1 MIMKNYFMKSSM
13 MLMAVSAA
21 LVSCTQEDVLQNTQ
35 AQPSNNELKLSVST
49 QDFVSDAQGRAITNN
64 DVNRTSAFEE
74 GDQLGLYIFS
84 EEGKVLCD
92 NLLYTYTDGSWL
104 TDKTIYQYKNAQYVA
119 YFPYCKD
126 LSGVAVA
133 ENNAESDAEEGAG
146 STPSITES
154 VTKNITDYFTTNIL
168 NTTSQTDAE
177 TYEQADL
184 MVATA
189 GQVEGAN
196 VNLKLAHQFSMIELN
211 IPCRKY
217 ITQAGG
223 FEYAAPVKMDV
234 TINGKTDLYR
244 AAEGVYRMIVAPAT
258 TPTIDGSVEYDA
270 LQPIYFSSSSAQMTP
285 LDAGT
290 FTQFNVTYDDPALDG
305 LTKDEATGRYIR
317 DLKPGDY
324 YYSDGTIYPYDENKA
339 KQPFTEGCIGVIFEV
354 GTGAPGTEWTHGSVL
369 ALNNAHSDWSKWGD
383 AGAPIDGNSVD
394 ALSGSVE
401 LFNFLSEKMDGYT
414 LTNTFTTAFDGL
426 DCAFTKIKVFGSDE
440 APEAWRFTEYAA
452 PENQTSGWYMPSA
465 GQLMAIWS
473 GLGGYAVTVDNYMN
487 NVTSDHSTKS
497 EAVKKIQAAIE
508 KVGGIFISQSSSDT
522 EKGIKQLW
530 WSTTEV
536 NNNDNVWAIEWNYA
550 DSANDGW
557 TTGFSS
563 KGKASGWNVAKAY
576 ARPVLS
582 F

>member
-1 MIMKNYFMKSSM
+1 MKNYFMKSSM

-21 LVSCTQEDVLQNTQ
+21 LASCTQEDVLQNTP
-35 AQPSNNELKLSVST
+35 AQPSDNELKLSVST

-64 DVNRTSAFEE
+64 DDKRTSAFED
-74 GDQLGLYIFS
+74 GDQMGLYIFS
-84 EEGKVLCD
+84 EDGDVLCD
-92 NLLYTYTDGSWL
+92 NLLYTYTDGSWT

-126 LSGVAVA
+126 LSGVTG
-133 ENNAESDAEEGAG
+133 AES
-146 STPSITES
+146 IT
-154 VTKNITDYFTTNIL
+154 KYFTDNIL
-168 NTTSQTDAE
+168 PTVSQKNAE

-184 MVATA
+184 MVSTTS
-189 GQVEGAN
+189 QVDGTN
-196 VNLKLAHQFSMIELN
+196 VKLTLAHQFSMIELN
-211 IPCRKY
+211 VPCRKY
-217 ITQAGG
+217 ITSATDG
-223 FEYAAPVKMDV
+223 FQYAAPVKMEV
-234 TINGKTDLYR
+234 EINEKTELYR
-244 AAEGVYRMIVAPAT
+244 AADGVYRMIVEPGTAPL
-258 TPTIDGSVEYDA
+258 IEGSVEYDENM
-270 LQPIYFSSSSAQMTP
+270 PIYFSSSSVTMNP
-285 LDAGT
+285 LKAGT
-290 FTQFNVTYDDPALDG
+290 FTQFNVTYTDPAVEG

-324 YYSDGTIYPYDENKA
+324 YYSDGTIYPYDESKA
-339 KQPFTEGCIGVIFEV
+339 KQPFKEGCIGVIFEV

-394 ALSGSVE
+394 ASSGSVE
-401 LFNFLSEKMDGYT
+401 LFNFLSGKMDGYT
-414 LTNTFTTAFDGL
+414 LTNTFTTAFGVL
-426 DCAFTKIKVFGSDE
+426 DCAFRKISLFGTEDESLKNWVF
-440 APEAWRFTEYAA
+440 PQYAA
-452 PENQTSGWYMPSA
+452 PVGITSGWYMPSA
-465 GQLMAIWS
+465 GQLMAVWS
-473 GLGGYAVTVDNYMN
+473 GLGGYTVTADNYMN
-487 NVTSDHSTKS
+487 NATLDHSTKS

-508 KVGGIFISQSSSDT
+508 KVGGIFISQSNSDT

-550 DSANDGW
+550 DSANESW

-563 KGKASGWNVAKAY
+563 KGKASGWDIAKAY